1 MDPGYFP
8 SSQPHAI
15 STCGYLGVLFFRPS
29 QPGPCLIHA
38 GVSLS
43 KGGSGST
50 SDFLPGMP
58 FPDLGSNL
66 SSPSDPREVSTQ
78 EANLYFW
85 LVVPPQRFVPLSPKE
100 CDFSIND
107 EDS

>member
-15 STCGYLGVLFFRPS
+15 STCGYLGVLFFHPS
-29 QPGPCLIHA
+29 QAGLCLIHA

-50 SDFLPGMP
+50 SDFLPEMP

-66 SSPSDPREVSTQ
+66 SSPSDPREVSTK

-85 LVVPPQRFVPLSPKE
+85 LVVLPQRLCPTVSKGV
-100 CDFSIND
+100 
-107 EDS
+107 